1 MAQVKVSRTQWQWI
15 TQHPYTDGIFN
26 CHDRM
31 AAALVKTG
39 AAEYVEADEFDTMTR
54 RELMKH
60 AKSIGIKSSPKWKK
74 VEVLQAIREFE

>member
-60 AKSIGIKSSPKWKK
+60 AKCRLYGSLNNEYISQGYYG
-74 VEVLQAIREFE
+74 